1 MSSFFKTWDE
11 IAEYVTNT
19 KGYEYLTNPKSWIDA
34 FKDVV
39 GDSRYIGV
47 EDGEGVFYNP
57 NGWIGVGKTNTP
69 SLTSG
74 AKNPPSVNTIV
85 TDTVTGGAVAG
96 AEAVATEQLGLTI
109 TLTGAGVIATC
120 LVAFGIGVS
129 AYELAP
135 EFWTDMS
142 NAMFEPIT
150 GHHLTYD
157 ETEPFLRKK
166 INTWLST
173 DENGKPLTY
182 VPEEIVQRGY
192 EFLKQHIN
200 ISGEVN
206 NFPNATFDAQGHVLT
221 GSDQELLH
229 NYTSSIKLSEMQ
241 NFVDQIAYIGR
252 SLGYSRCQSIDVT
265 DLYNRMQS
273 DLDLTDYDYVS
284 YHMAVSFDDWN
295 NGFVKSGVANISSIS
310 VNAYRRPA
318 HQINNDYV
326 LAVRE
331 KAHTEGFYN
340 FCGTTYLGDEFD
352 VRKPDISASLS
363 WLTVPEPATPIEM
376 HIDVK
381 QRTTAMYTTQDSF
394 FTPNIHHMS
403 RYVGLWCNQQPD
415 GINGQPTNNHKEFHY
430 SNPIEYESAVTDE
443 YLQRNN
449 VKPKQ
454 GARVP
459 DRNKSLQER
468 YPAWYS
474 NVKVVSYPDKDKTQK
489 QVKHLPSSTP
499 TGDTNTEKI
508 IKHGVNNDDDN
519 DSYRENQDDNQTGKN
534 TPNITSPD
542 DMNKS
547 IEDVKNDYNESRIT
561 PSSTPE
567 PVPEVID
574 LPNYPDT
581 PEPPTPDTPEPPAPP
596 HIIGVTASGMV
607 SVYNP
612 TKQQLIDFSAWLWSP
627 SFLDNFLKIFAN
639 PMDAIIGL
647 HIMYAT
653 PVSSGS
659 EHIIAGYLDSNVSS
673 KVVTKQYSELD
684 CGTIAIPECYGN
696 ATDYEPYTTIHI
708 YLPFIGIMPLKT
720 NDVMGKQLKLKYG
733 IDALTGT
740 CLAMLTVIKDTKE
753 ITNYTFAGN
762 CAVQIPVSG
771 GNYAQMI
778 TGLAGFIVAGAGAIA
793 SGNPILALGA
803 GASFMSGNV
812 SVQHSGSIGAN
823 AGACGIRTPYL
834 IISRKKAYD
843 AQNYQHYYGFP
854 ANQHVKLSG
863 CKGYTQV
870 KSCHVESIYRATDNE
885 KKEIESLLKEGVII
899 I

>member
-1 MSSFFKTWDE
+1 MSGLFRTWDE
-11 IAEYVTNT
+11 IADYITNT
-19 KGYEYLTNPKSWIDA
+19 KGLKYLDNPKSWVDA
-34 FKDVV
+34 FRDTIKGSRLVV
-39 GDSRYIGV
+39 TDTGNTTY
-47 EDGEGVFYNP
+47 FNP
-57 NGWIGVGKTNTP
+57 NGWIGVGESNAP
-69 SLTSG
+69 SLTTG
-74 AKNPPSVNTIV
+74 LKNPPSVNTVV
-85 TDTVTGGAVAG
+85 TDAVTGGAVVG
-96 AEAVATEQLGLTI
+96 ADAIATEQLGMTI

-120 LVAFGIGVS
+120 LVAFGIGVAS
-129 AYELAP
+129 YELSP

-150 GHHLTYD
+150 GHHLTYQ

-173 DENGKPLTY
+173 DEHGKPLTY
-182 VPEEIVQRGY
+182 VPEEIIQRGY
-192 EFLKQHIN
+192 DFLKQHLVVAEN
-200 ISGEVN
+200 QN
-206 NFPNATFDAQGHVLT
+206 NFPSAQFNPSTGECTGGSLQALVLEK
-221 GSDQELLH
+221 GPISLE
-229 NYTSSIKLSEMQ
+229 KLQ
-241 NFVDQIAYIGR
+241 NFANECAIVAHEA
-252 SLGYSRCQSIDVT
+252 GYHTAPAVNVT
-265 DLYNRMQS
+265 DLYNQMQS
-273 DLDLTDYDYVS
+273 ELDLSSYDIVS
-284 YHMAVSFDDWN
+284 YQFKPTKLSIWN
-295 NGFVKSGVANISSIS
+295 NGFKSSDRYPCCIGI
-310 VNAYRRPA
+310 NAYRCNTP
-318 HQINNDYV
+318 DTYV
-326 LAVRE
+326 LKTRE
-331 KAHTEGFYN
+331 TASGNRGYN
-340 FCGTTYLGDEFD
+340 YKGTKIAPLKTA
-352 VRKPDISASLS
+352 PDISASMYFYTS
-363 WLTVPEPATPIEM
+363 PEGAVDTRYSLKQNAVADGLDND
-376 HIDVK
+376 IDVNSNV
-381 QRTTAMYTTQDSF
+381 DV
-394 FTPNIHHMS
+394 
-403 RYVGLWCNQQPD
+403 YVGYYVNNPPT
-415 GINGQPTNNHKEFHY
+415 GINGL
-430 SNPIEYESAVTDE
+430 NPDESFNIKYNAPLTYETATTDE

-468 YPAWYS
+468 YPGWYS
-474 NVKVVSYPDKDKTQK
+474 NVKVVSYPDKNKTQK
-489 QVKHLPSSTP
+489 QTRHLPATTP
-499 TGDTNTEKI
+499 IGDTNTDKI
-508 IKHGVNNDDDN
+508 LKHGVNNDDN
-519 DSYRENQDDNQTGKN
+519 NSYKENQDDNQTGKN
-534 TPNITSPD
+534 TPNISSPD
-542 DMNKS
+542 DINIS
-547 IEDVKNDYNESRIT
+547 IEETKKEYNEHRIT
-561 PSSTPE
+561 PESLPD
-567 PVPEVID
+567 PVPEIID
-574 LPNYPDT
+574 LPDYPDV

-854 ANQHVKLSG
+854 ANQHVKLSS